1 MKTEKVSQ
9 PKTKVAKGSTRIFRK
24 REMRQKVGRE
34 EGRKAVR
41 ARQGYPPR
49 EQIVVRFAK

>member
-9 PKTKVAKGSTRIFRK
+9 LKTKVSKGSTRISRK
-24 REMRQKVGRE
+24 REMRQKASRE
-34 EGRKAVR
+34 KGR

-49 EQIVVRFAK
+49 EQTVVRFAK

>member
-9 PKTKVAKGSTRIFRK
+9 PKTKVSKGSTRISRK
-24 REMRQKVGRE
+24 REARQKAGRE

>member
-9 PKTKVAKGSTRIFRK
+9 PKTKVSKGSTRISRK
-24 REMRQKVGRE
+24 REARQKAGRE
-34 EGRKAVR
+34 EGRKAVI

-49 EQIVVRFAK
+49 EQIVVIFAK